1 MSAAVWIQTI
11 AGSCAILGAIG
22 VGVRYLVKHY
32 LSELKPNHGSSL
44 NDTVKL
50 QILPLIQELSKDMTS
65 VKISIAKLE
74 GRFEQHIE
82 EALD

>member
-1 MSAAVWIQTI
+1 MSTANWLQAVSAAF
-11 AGSCAILGAIG
+11 AILGAAG
-22 VGVRYLVKHY
+22 VGLRYLVKHY

-44 NDTVKL
+44 NDAVKL

-65 VKISIAKLE
+65 VKVSVAKLE

>member
-50 QILPLIQELSKDMTS
+50 QILPLVQELSKDMTS